1 MYNNSTKGM
10 LLMNN
15 ILLVG
20 AGAVGQVHGY
30 KLAAQECTTVSYL
43 IKPKYLNRLKNGMTL
58 YDLNKGKKNI
68 SPITFTDYELY
79 TSILALKSQQWD
91 QVHFCL
97 SSDDLHRFDLQ
108 ALRDC
113 VGENAVIVLLQPGAT
128 DYNCVT
134 DVFDPAQVVRGSI
147 SVLAY
152 QTPLP
157 SDCYDVDGVAYWFPP
172 TIKMVFTGSEKQTS
186 TVQQTFQQAKIKSS
200 VSEQLAKNY
209 IFLSSLLMIF
219 VTVLESNGWSFKK
232 LAANSKH
239 IKLITKAS
247 RTVIKGLEYEQEI
260 QAPLYFRYFPVW
272 ALKLALNVVP
282 FYTPFNLEEFVAQH
296 FKKLSNQTRFNLVEY
311 EKILVAHNVELQDL
325 FAIDL
330 APV

>member
-1 MYNNSTKGM
+1 
-10 LLMNN
+10 
-15 ILLVG
+15 
-20 AGAVGQVHGY
+20 
-30 KLAAQECTTVSYL
+30 
-43 IKPKYLNRLKNGMTL
+43 
-58 YDLNKGKKNI
+58 
-68 SPITFTDYELY
+68 
-79 TSILALKSQQWD
+79 
-91 QVHFCL
+91 
-97 SSDDLHRFDLQ
+97 
-108 ALRDC
+108 
-113 VGENAVIVLLQPGAT
+113 
-128 DYNCVT
+128 
-134 DVFDPAQVVRGSI
+134 
-147 SVLAY
+147 
-152 QTPLP
+152 
-157 SDCYDVDGVAYWFPP
+157 
-172 TIKMVFTGSEKQTS
+172 
-186 TVQQTFQQAKIKSS
+186 
-200 VSEQLAKNY
+200 LAKNY